1 VRGVPEVFGELPCAC
16 LAEEIETPGDGK
28 VRALVT
34 IAGNPV
40 VSNPNAGR
48 LDRAL
53 ASLDFMVSLDIYLNE
68 TTRHADVI
76 LPGLSPLEQPHYDV
90 ALRQLAIRNVA
101 TYSTP
106 VFPPPADR
114 PMEWET
120 LLRLAGI
127 VAGQGASADVA
138 ALDDF
143 VALQAV
149 EQAVGAPGS
158 PIHGREAADIMA
170 ALAPRRGP
178 DRLLDLMLRSGPWGD
193 GFGARPDGLTL
204 AKLEANP
211 HGIDLGPLG
220 SRIPEV
226 LRTPSGKIELAP
238 EPLVAD
244 VDRLRAGLARPIPD
258 MVLIGRRD
266 LRSNN
271 SWLHNVD
278 LLMKDGARSAML
290 VHPADAERLGLAD
303 GALAR
308 VTSRAGSV
316 DVPVAVTEDILP
328 GVVSIPHGWGHDA
341 PGVQLRVASRH
352 AGVNCNRLVDETVL
366 DPLSGNGV
374 LNGVPVSIARA

>member
-1 VRGVPEVFGELPCAC
+1 
-16 LAEEIETPGDGK
+16 
-28 VRALVT
+28 
-34 IAGNPV
+34 
-40 VSNPNAGR
+40 
-48 LDRAL
+48 
-53 ASLDFMVSLDIYLNE
+53 
-68 TTRHADVI
+68 
-76 LPGLSPLEQPHYDV
+76 
-90 ALRQLAIRNVA
+90 
-101 TYSTP
+101 
-106 VFPPPADR
+106 
-114 PMEWET
+114 
-120 LLRLAGI
+120 
-127 VAGQGASADVA
+127 
-138 ALDDF
+138 
-143 VALQAV
+143 
-149 EQAVGAPGS
+149 
-158 PIHGREAADIMA
+158 
-170 ALAPRRGP
+170 
-178 DRLLDLMLRSGPWGD
+178 MLRSGPWGD